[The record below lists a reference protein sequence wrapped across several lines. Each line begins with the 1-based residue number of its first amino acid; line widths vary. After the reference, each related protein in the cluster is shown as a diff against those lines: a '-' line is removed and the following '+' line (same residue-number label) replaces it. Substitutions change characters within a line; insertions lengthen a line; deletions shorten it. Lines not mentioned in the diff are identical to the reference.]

1 MCDQRPRRC
10 ERPVTAASPCEKSA
24 LLAAPGAVNIVDLYH
39 GEGAGEKAMAAF
51 DAQFKKGEMPD
62 DVAEFPVSLAAP
74 NDEGKVYLAKLLVD
88 VEIAKSTG
96 EARRLID
103 GGGVKIDGQ
112 AVAPKSYNIDP
123 SALKLGDTL
132 SVGKRKGFKL
142 I

>member
-1 MCDQRPRRC
+1 MVKLDNERGSICISSEVFTWLAGDAATRCFGVKGMAGRAKESGLVQLLRR
-10 ERPVTAASPCEKSA
+10 ESMTKGVSVT
-24 LLAAPGAVNIVDLYH
+24 
-39 GEGAGEKAMAAF
+39 
-51 DAQFKKGEMPD
+51 
-62 DVAEFPVSLAAP
+62 P
-74 NDEGKVYLAKLLVD
+74 NDDGTVYLAKLLAD
-88 VEIAKSTG
+88 ASLAASAG

-103 GGGVKIDGQ
+103 GGGVKINGK